1 MVEHSDP
8 DDISKYILHTE
19 NLTATSYVLD
29 RMRPV
34 TTYIIRVSVHNSV
47 SDQDP
52 QNAAQR
58 TVEIDARTKQ
68 GRSGPP
74 SNVKGLCT
82 VVLWGQPSQPNG
94 EIEGFDVQFY
104 VRGRAYGTVRAKW
117 RDNIYHIVQED
128 DKPSGYRDN
137 EVSVGVSE
145 LHTVTIKVCMWCS
158 MQACI

>member
-1 MVEHSDP
+1 MHCVYIGPPTAVHNLRVTGTTNTTITIEWEPPLEGNPVFYYMVEHSDP

-34 TTYIIRVSVHNSV
+34 TTYIIRVSVHNIV

-68 GRSGPP
+68 GRKICIY
-74 SNVKGLCT
+74 VKL
-82 VVLWGQPSQPNG
+82 
-94 EIEGFDVQFY
+94 
-104 VRGRAYGTVRAKW
+104 
-117 RDNIYHIVQED
+117 
-128 DKPSGYRDN
+128 
-137 EVSVGVSE
+137 
-145 LHTVTIKVCMWCS
+145 
-158 MQACI
+158 